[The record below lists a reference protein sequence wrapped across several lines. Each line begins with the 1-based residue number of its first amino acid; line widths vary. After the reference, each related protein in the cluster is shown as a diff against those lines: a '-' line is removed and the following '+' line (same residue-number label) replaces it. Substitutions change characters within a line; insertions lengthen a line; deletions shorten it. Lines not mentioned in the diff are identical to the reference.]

1 MKHRLTWPIIDIPVK
16 AGTLLYRQVSIVSSS
31 AAICLL
37 LLLSMPCLSAQYVG
51 HQVCAGCHPQQSA
64 GQAQA
69 GHAHALAPAPK
80 DAIGQWAFGAGLKA
94 ITYVSQMDRETYL
107 EHGLSYYPERKVMGI
122 TPGHSNSEGRRYRTF
137 EPAATALRCFRCHS
151 TGPLKLGAMHQ
162 IEVAEPGVHCE
173 SCHGPGQD
181 HVKRAGATG
190 TIFNPKRLTASELN
204 TFCGTCHRKAGDISD
219 WSNSW
224 NVRHEP
230 AYLSQ
235 SACFRKSGEMTCLS
249 CHNPH
254 VPLIRASQQ
263 YDTRCSGCHAGVRH
277 RVAVSSRACV
287 DCHMP
292 QVPTNAGLKFTN
304 HWIGIYRRENPSVPL
319 RRPGKTLPPVTIA
332 SLRGKIVPPA
342 DPSTLQTLYE
352 QVLAEQENQLGSRHR
367 QVARAA
373 ADLGLFL
380 QSIGEFERA
389 VPALEKTLEID
400 TANKDPAVAADEEN
414 LASVLAALNRPNDEI
429 RLLQLASRRRN
440 PAVAARTL
448 ARMAALDPVNAET
461 YYRQAL
467 TNEEAASGKEH
478 PRVAVLLNNLALAL
492 RQKNDN
498 LAAELLLRR
507 AAAIQQKA
515 FGANSPAVAS
525 TLNNIG
531 SLLQSTGRII
541 EAEQA
546 EPTALR
552 IFERKLGPET
562 AELATTCTNLADL
575 LWTKDVK
582 AEAEPLYRRALAID
596 ESIYGT
602 DHAEVAADLGNLGLL
617 LRELGQSAAAEL
629 LLQRALAIYE
639 KHIGPASPQAVQMR
653 EHLKPKVMR

>member
-1 MKHRLTWPIIDIPVK
+1 MRRVS
-16 AGTLLYRQVSIVSSS
+16 AVSLLP
-31 AAICLL
+31 LL
-37 LLLSMPCLSAQYVG
+37 LAHILAGQYVG
-51 HQVCAGCHPQQSA
+51 HQACQGCHLSQFNEQSHT
-64 GQAQA
+64 
-69 GHAHALAPAPK
+69 GHAHALASLPK
-80 DAIGQWAFGAGLKA
+80 GRVGQWAFGAGAKA
-94 ITYVSQMDRETYL
+94 ITYVSQLNEDTYV
-107 EHGLSYYPERKVMGI
+107 EHGQSFYTERKSMGI
-122 TPGHSNSEGRRYRTF
+122 TPGHVNNDDRLYRTF
-137 EPAATALRCFRCHS
+137 EPVATALRCFRCHS
-151 TGPLKLGAMHQ
+151 TGPLKLGTGKR
-162 IEVAEPGVHCE
+162 IEPSETGVHCE
-173 SCHGPGQD
+173 SCHGPGESHIKQS
-181 HVKRAGATG
+181 GAKG
-190 TIFNPKRLTASELN
+190 AIFNPKQLSAAELN
-204 TFCGTCHRKAGDISD
+204 EFCGTCHRKAGDISD

-254 VPLIRASQQ
+254 APLIRASQQ

-304 HWIGIYRRENPSVPL
+304 HWIGIYRRENPLVPL

-332 SLRGKIVPPA
+332 SLRGKIIPPA

-400 TANKDPAVAADEEN
+400 TANEDPAVAADEGN

-429 RLLQLASRRRN
+429 RLLQLASRRRD

-498 LAAELLLRR
+498 LAAEPLLRR

-546 EPTALR
+546 ERNALR
-552 IFERKLGPET
+552 IFEQKLGPET

-582 AEAEPLYRRALAID
+582 AGAEPLYRRALAID

-602 DHAEVAADLGNLGLL
+602 DHPEVAADLGNLGLL

-639 KHIGPASPQAVQMR
+639 KHLGPASPQAVQMR
-653 EHLKPKVMR
+653 EHLKPKVNR